1 MEVVEDESIA
11 TKSTA
16 ASKLYGKSYHRM
28 DHHGMIDTTIASS
41 MKMMDVTV
49 TTNGSN
55 LSVDTHPPSTRSKN
69 PFSEMPSSCDT
80 FDSRHDSPKEEDDS
94 SDDMMTSDDPSN
106 GNPMNSCGFVPPP
119 PNKHSNSNRMPL
131 PPSMRIHVTTEDTR
145 ASINTTRIS
154 SISTFAREEKVS
166 LVPRFGRLESSG
178 NRQDEKVGDGE
189 EPELRLQD
197 NSSLFSLTGS
207 MSSEFLE
214 HQQHHP
220 DHQQEY
226 LRHPNGLA
234 MGMASPTSTTA
245 RDFLREVQCP
255 PPIPGLDGE
264 REGIAANNSTLHYRR
279 PPFHPPSAAAAT
291 SNNPSSQLLS
301 SSTTLPIFPP
311 LPSQIN
317 NKKSH
322 PTLLRE
328 HILSSSPSNA
338 SIPGVGGSF
347 SCDNGGRD
355 KPVISRCF
363 AWSMDSQDDRRI
375 TKRARTVHQEGIQG
389 GMTSSASSPLSTDT
403 IEVMSPTS
411 ALATIRGTSA
421 DNDHHTTTLDEPS
434 SRQILPIHHLGDSPP
449 PLPSTPPT
457 KLNWDEKVEHSN
469 ELMSHAVDHQVLF
482 RTTRATAG
490 HGGDGNEDVAMGDES
505 NTNNKMPP
513 PITTAHSASRYS
525 FDSL

>member
-16 ASKLYGKSYHRM
+16 ASKLYDKSYHRM

-41 MKMMDVTV
+41 MKMMGV

-69 PFSEMPSSCDT
+69 PFSEMPSSSDT

-94 SDDMMTSDDPSN
+94 SDDMMTSDNPSN
-106 GNPMNSCGFVPPP
+106 GNPKNSSVFVLPP
-119 PNKHSNSNRMPL
+119 PNKQSNSNRMPM
-131 PPSMRIHVTTEDTR
+131 PPSLRIHVTTEDIR
-145 ASINTTRIS
+145 AN
-154 SISTFAREEKVS
+154 ISTNIRTFVREEKVS

-189 EPELRLQD
+189 EEQPEPHLKD
-197 NSSLFSLTGS
+197 NPSLFSLSGS

-245 RDFLREVQCP
+245 RDFLREFQCP

-264 REGIAANNSTLHYRR
+264 REGIATINS
-279 PPFHPPSAAAAT
+279 PFHRPSAAAAT
-291 SNNPSSQLLS
+291 SNHSSSQL
-301 SSTTLPIFPP
+301 
-311 LPSQIN
+311 SQIN

-328 HILSSSPSNA
+328 HIQSPSSSNA

-363 AWSMDSQDDRRI
+363 AWSQDSQDDRRI
-375 TKRARTVHQEGIQG
+375 TKRARTIHQEGIEG
-389 GMTSSASSPLSTDT
+389 GIRSSASSPLSTDT

-411 ALATIRGTSA
+411 ALETIRGTSA
-421 DNDHHTTTLDEPS
+421 DNDHHRATTLDEPS

-449 PLPSTPPT
+449 PPPSTPPT

-482 RTTRATAG
+482 ETTREATAG

-505 NTNNKMPP
+505 NINSNNAIEPDSMPP